1 MFKTVVQNGL
11 HLRVTSTHQSL
22 LCTPYPYFG
31 FSLWP
36 LQKWVNSFQEGQY
49 QDNFSQWWILT
60 GVTKHFSV
68 VTAIPAQYLWM
79 IVLDK
84 VNPESL
90 LPSGSQRSAVK
101 SQGAQRARTSGRFTP
116 RAWHAMDTKSTLNVI
131 ILDIYYICGGKKTPE
146 IPNSKFWFLFLT

>member
-1 MFKTVVQNGL
+1 MFKTVIQNGP
-11 HLRVTSTHQSL
+11 HLRVTSTHQLL

-31 FSLWP
+31 FLLWP
-36 LQKWVNSFQEGQY
+36 LQKLVNSFQEGQY

-68 VTAIPAQYLWM
+68 VIAIPAQYRWM

-90 LPSGSQRSAVK
+90 LPSGSRWNVLK
-101 SQGAQRARTSGRFTP
+101 SQGAQRRQMSERLPPQA
-116 RAWHAMDTKSTLNVI
+116 
-131 ILDIYYICGGKKTPE
+131 
-146 IPNSKFWFLFLT
+146 